1 MTIALSFR
9 RMAIALFCLLVPVAL
24 AAEDSVRIES
34 GLISGVAGTHPEIR
48 VYRGIPFAAPPV
60 GDLRWKAPQPVA
72 PWKGVREAKEFG
84 AACLQKPYP
93 AGSIYQSQLPKM
105 NEDCLY
111 LNVWTGAKSSSDRR
125 PVMVW
130 IYGGGFTRG
139 ASSISA
145 YDGENFAGK
154 GVVLVTFN
162 YRLGVFGFFAHPELT
177 SESPRQASGNY
188 AMLDQIA
195 ALQWVQKNIAAFGGD
210 PKRVTI
216 FGESAGSEA
225 VSVLMASPLAKSL
238 FVRAI
243 GESGGAFFPM
253 AFLAE
258 AEKIGQSAA
267 DALIAK
273 EDAKE
278 GAKEG
283 AKKDAVKTLRAKSG
297 EELLN
302 AMDAEQFSQPM
313 VDGWVLPQ
321 DVFTIFA
328 QGKQND
334 VALIAGFN
342 ADEGKSLAPLPPGT
356 TAAMLSARIKRRFG
370 DFADQFLKIYPA
382 GSDEEAR
389 ASYYAAFR
397 DQVFGW
403 EMRTWAR
410 ASRNT
415 GHAPAYLYYFTR
427 VPPGMQSQRFG
438 AFHAADIAYVFGN
451 FIWPF
456 PWEEADHKLSA
467 TISGYWVNFAAS
479 GNPNGN
485 GLPKWPEYD
494 AQSDQYLELGDKVV
508 VHPEVS
514 KSGLDFFNG
523 YYQSLRAPKQGA
535 QGTSK

>member
-1 MTIALSFR
+1 MTNSNYYRRIVFALC
-9 RMAIALFCLLVPVAL
+9 CLLASAAL
-24 AAEDSVRIES
+24 AADDSVRIES
-34 GLISGVAGTHPEIR
+34 GSISGTAGQRPEIR

-84 AACLQKPYP
+84 SNCLQKPYP
-93 AGSIYQSQLPKM
+93 AGSVYASQLPKI

-111 LNVWTGAKSSSDRR
+111 LNVWTAAKTPAERR

-145 YDGENFAGK
+145 YDGENLAAK

-177 SESPRQASGNY
+177 SESARHASGNY

-225 VSVLMASPLAKSL
+225 VNVLTASPLAKGL

-243 GESGGAFFPM
+243 GESGGAFFSM
-253 AFLAE
+253 ASLAE
-258 AEKIGQSAA
+258 AEKTGQSAA

-273 EDAKE
+273 EAANDAAKSDAK
-278 GAKEG
+278 KN
-283 AKKDAVKTLRAKSG
+283 AVKFLRAKPA

-302 AMDAEQFSQPM
+302 ATDAEQFSQPV

-342 ADEGKSLAPLPPGT
+342 ADEGRSLAPLPPGT
-356 TAAMLSARIKRRFG
+356 TAEALVARVKRRFG
-370 DFADQFLKIYPA
+370 DFADQFFKVYPA
-382 GSDEEAR
+382 GSEEEAR
-389 ASYYAAFR
+389 NSYYSAFR

-403 EMRTWAR
+403 EMRTWGR
-410 ASRNT
+410 AIRKT

-427 VPPGMQSQRFG
+427 VPPGIQSQRLG

-456 PWEEADHKLSA
+456 PWEDADHKLSD
-467 TISGYWVNFAAS
+467 TISGYWVNFAAT
-479 GNPNGN
+479 GNPNGD
-485 GLPKWPEYD
+485 GLPRWPEYD
-494 AQSDQYLELGDKVV
+494 AQGDQFLELGDKIAVR
-508 VHPEVS
+508 PAVS
-514 KSGLDFFNG
+514 KAGLDFFDAYN
-523 YYQSLRAPKQGA
+523 QSLRTPAKSAPGR
-535 QGTSK
+535 

>member
-1 MTIALSFR
+1 MTTMHHFR
-9 RMAIALFCLLVPVAL
+9 QAAFILFCLLLPVAR
-24 AAEDSVRIES
+24 AADDSIRIES
-34 GLISGVAGTHPEIR
+34 GLISGAVGKNPALR

-60 GDLRWKAPQPVA
+60 GELRWKPPQPVA
-72 PWKGVREAKEFG
+72 AWKGVREAKEFG
-84 AACLQKPYP
+84 SACLQKPYP
-93 AGSIYQSQLPKM
+93 AGSAYQSQLPKM

-111 LNVWTGAKSSSDRR
+111 INVWTPAKSPGERR

-145 YDGENFAGK
+145 YDGENLAGK

-162 YRLGVFGFFAHPELT
+162 YRLGFFGLFAHPELT
-177 SESPRQASGNY
+177 SESARHASGNY

-195 ALQWVQKNIAAFGGD
+195 ALQWVQKNIEAFGGD

-225 VSVLMASPLAKSL
+225 VNVLVASPLAKGL
-238 FVRAI
+238 FIRAI
-243 GESGGAFFPM
+243 GQSGGGFFPM
-253 AFLAE
+253 TPLAE
-258 AEKIGQSAA
+258 AEKAGKSVA
-267 DALIAK
+267 DALLAK
-273 EDAKE
+273 EDPKPAAIK
-278 GAKEG
+278 A
-283 AKKDAVKTLRAKSG
+283 LRAKPA

-302 AMDAEQFSQPM
+302 AVDAEKFSQPM

-334 VALIAGFN
+334 VAMIGGFN
-342 ADEGKSLAPLPPGT
+342 ADEGKTLAPLPPGT
-356 TAAMLSARIKRRFG
+356 TAEALAARVRIRYG
-370 DFADQFLKIYPA
+370 AFADQFFKIYPV
-382 GSDEEAR
+382 GSDDEAR

-410 ASRNT
+410 ASRKT
-415 GHAPAYLYYFTR
+415 GHSPAYLYYFTR
-427 VPPGMQSQRFG
+427 VPPGPQSPRFG
-438 AFHAADIAYVFGN
+438 AFHAADLAYVFGN
-451 FIWPF
+451 FVWPF
-456 PWEEADHKLSA
+456 PWEETDHKLSEI
-467 TISGYWVNFAAS
+467 ISSYWVNFATS

-494 AQSDQYLELGDKVV
+494 AQSDQYLELGDKVAV
-508 VHPEVS
+508 RPEVS
-514 KSGLDFFNG
+514 KIGLDFFDA
-523 YYQSLRAPKQGA
+523 YYQALRAPKA
-535 QGTSK
+535 AAAGTSK